1 MKYFKGV
8 VINNFEYLMKIIYR
22 KMNRKTKYW
31 LCQVL
36 GWGAW
41 VALQIFI
48 AYKFAPDSF
57 LTPETKRNL
66 FLLTIFI
73 DFITFI
79 IVTHL
84 LRLILKKIKWLSFS
98 PEKIFVMFV
107 VAVSVTS
114 VATFYGSQS
123 LEKIPPTSFEK
134 YEIKERKDKA
144 IMMEKEMNIANTSY
158 YLYEK
163 NGVLDSSKYTAATK
177 IKKATGWYR
186 DKNSNW
192 KFEEQRKGKNFG
204 GLVTY
209 AILLTMWLLTYL
221 VWHFVD
227 KNRNDQLD
235 KLRLEGVVKSLEL
248 KTIKSH
254 INPHF
259 IFNALNSIRALVDE
273 NPERAR
279 KAITEL
285 SNILRSSLRAEKEET
300 VPLQQELDI
309 VQDYL
314 ALEQMRFEERLK
326 IEMDIDP
333 DTLTQSIPPMMLQTL
348 VENAIKHGIS
358 KDMQGGVIR
367 ISSFFVDNHHELIVT
382 NTGNLHSV
390 NVKDSSGFG
399 IKSTQERLN
408 LLYNKKA
415 LFDITDNGN
424 NMVQSKIIL
433 PVAQIL

>member
-1 MKYFKGV
+1 
-8 VINNFEYLMKIIYR
+8 MKIIHNR
-22 KMNRKTKYW
+22 MNRKTKYW
-31 LCQVL
+31 LCQLL
-36 GWGAW
+36 GWGGW

-48 AYKFAPDSF
+48 AFKYAPDAF
-57 LTPETKRNL
+57 LTPELKRNL
-66 FLLTIFI
+66 FFLTIFA

-84 LRLILKKIKWLSFS
+84 LRLILKKIKWLSYS
-98 PEKIFVMFV
+98 PEKIFVMFI
-107 VAVSVTS
+107 VAVSITS
-114 VATFYGSQS
+114 VVTFYGSQL
-123 LEKIPPTSFEK
+123 LEKIPPISFEK
-134 YEIKERKDKA
+134 YEIKERNNKA
-144 IMMEKEMNIANTSY
+144 ILMEKDLKVANTDY
-158 YLYEK
+158 HLYEN
-163 NGVLDSSKYTAATK
+163 NGKLDSVKYAAVTK

-186 DKNSNW
+186 DKNNNW
-192 KFEEQRKGKNFG
+192 QFEEQRKGKNFG

-221 VWHFVD
+221 VWHFVE
-227 KNRNDQLD
+227 KNRKDQLD

-285 SNILRSSLRAEKEET
+285 SNILRSSLRAEKDET

-326 IEMDIDP
+326 IELEIDP
-333 DTLTQSIPPMMLQTL
+333 DTLNQPIPPMMLQIL

-358 KDMQGGVIR
+358 KDVQGGVIK
-367 ISSFFVDNHHELIVT
+367 ISSYFIDNHHEIIVN
-382 NTGNLHSV
+382 NTGNLHALQ
-390 NVKDSSGFG
+390 VKDSSGFG

-415 LFDITDNGN
+415 RFEITDNGN
-424 NMVQSKIIL
+424 NMVQSKIIM
-433 PVAQIL
+433 PVAEIL